1 MEKRNLKTIEIIR
14 PVFLEKGIGLS
25 EAERIKTNHH
35 KTRKYLIVF
44 LRCALGHKIDRNM
57 GE

>member
-25 EAERIKTNHH
+25 EAERIK
-35 KTRKYLIVF
+35 KLITT
-44 LRCALGHKIDRNM
+44 KQENT
-57 GE
+57 